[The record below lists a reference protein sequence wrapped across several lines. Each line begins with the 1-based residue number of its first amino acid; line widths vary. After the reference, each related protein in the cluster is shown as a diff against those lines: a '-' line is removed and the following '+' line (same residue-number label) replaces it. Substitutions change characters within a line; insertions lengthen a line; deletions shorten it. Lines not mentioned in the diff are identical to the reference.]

1 MMRKF
6 LSGIAGLCLAA
17 TAAHADSAP
26 QKFDNALQRPTREFV
41 AFCGRPANALS
52 CSSTVTMLNIGAN
65 MIVKGYCR
73 VGSRNMGQASDMI
86 VHWLWQHPELS
97 ETRLAD
103 TYLAATSALWPC

>member
-1 MMRKF
+1 MMRKI
-6 LSGIAGLCLAA
+6 LSAIAGLCLIAKAA
-17 TAAHADSAP
+17 QADSAP

-41 AFCGRPANALS
+41 AFCGNPANALS
-52 CSSTVTMLNIGAN
+52 CNSTITMLNIGAN
-65 MIVKGYCR
+65 MVVKGYCG
-73 VGSRNMGQASDMI
+73 VGTRDMGLASQRI